1 MSAAAIDAAGS
12 PHSGLR
18 LTAGRLADG
27 TIAFL
32 VFISGFVIVE
42 PSPYDLLLVAVVFV
56 WSFFGLKI
64 NRHFLPM
71 TVLMLAYIA
80 GGLLSLT
87 QMSQILGKPVVY
99 MITTALLIASA
110 IFYASV
116 VTEAPQRRLRVIRN
130 AYVAS
135 AIVVS
140 LIAILAYFNVLPHS
154 DYFKLYERAKGT
166 FQDPNVM
173 GPFLVL
179 PGTVLVR
186 DILTRRLRDSLWTIP
201 GFLIILFAIFLSF
214 SRAAWG
220 LMAFTALAVAFLAYI
235 NEPAKRVRFR
245 LVGYLLG
252 GAATIVLLLAVLISI
267 PAVRDLYEV
276 RAHVVQS
283 YDESRV
289 GRFERQYKGFFLVQE
304 KPFGIGPEQFA
315 PRYGEDE
322 HDMWLKGFT
331 TYGWLGGFSYIIL
344 ALWTLAAAFPL
355 LFKPRPWT
363 PFIQCTYVVLL
374 GHLFI
379 HNVIDNDH
387 WRHLYMI
394 YGLLWGAIAAE
405 KMLRRSVLR
414 QDSTSS
420 DRAGSGL
427 TTDGLSPT

>member
-1 MSAAAIDAAGS
+1 MSAAAIGAAGQGAH
-12 PHSGLR
+12 PGFR
-18 LTAGRLADG
+18 LSATSIADG
-27 TIAFL
+27 AITFL

-42 PSPYDLLLVAVVFV
+42 PSPYDLLLVAVIFV
-56 WSFFGLKI
+56 WAFFGLKI

-87 QMSQILGKPVVY
+87 QMSQIFGKPIVY
-99 MITTALLIASA
+99 MITTGLLIASA

-116 VTEAPQRRLRVIRN
+116 VTEAPERRLRIICN

-140 LIAILAYFNVLPHS
+140 LIAILAYFNILPHS

-186 DILTRRLRDSLWTIP
+186 AILTRRLRESLWAIL
-201 GFLIILFAIFLSF
+201 GFIIILFAIFLSF

-235 NEPAKRVRFR
+235 NEPRKLVRFR

-252 GAATIVLLLAVLISI
+252 GAATVVLLLGVLISI

-289 GRFERQYKGFFLVQE
+289 GRFERQQQGFFLIQE
-304 KPFGIGPEQFA
+304 KPLGIGPEQFA

-344 ALWTLAAAFPL
+344 ATWTLAAAFPL

-387 WRHLYMI
+387 WRHLFMI

-405 KMLRRSVLR
+405 KMLRRRAYR
-414 QDSTSS
+414 QSP
-420 DRAGSGL
+420 AALAPL
-427 TTDGLSPT
+427 TG

>member
-1 MSAAAIDAAGS
+1 MSAAAIDGVAEGARPGF
-12 PHSGLR
+12 R
-18 LTAGRLADG
+18 LGAGRIADG
-27 TIAFL
+27 TITFL

-42 PSPYDLLLVAVVFV
+42 PSPYDLLLVVVVFV
-56 WSFFGLKI
+56 WAFFGLKI
-64 NRHFLPM
+64 NRYFLPM

-87 QMSQILGKPVVY
+87 QMSQIVGKPIVY
-99 MITTALLIASA
+99 MVTTGLLIASA

-116 VTEAPQRRLRVIRN
+116 VSEAPERRLRLIRN

-179 PGTVLVR
+179 PGAVLVR
-186 DILTRRLRDSLWTIP
+186 DILTRRLRESLWAIP
-201 GFLIILFAIFLSF
+201 GFILILFAIFLSF

-235 NEPAKRVRFR
+235 NEPRKLVRFR

-252 GAATIVLLLAVLISI
+252 GAATVVVLLAVLISI

-289 GRFERQYKGFFLVQE
+289 GRFERQQQGFFLIQE

-344 ALWTLAAAFPL
+344 AVWTLAAAFPL

-405 KMLRRSVLR
+405 KMRRRGRLP
-414 QDSTSS
+414 QGSS
-420 DRAGSGL
+420 PPVRAGA
-427 TTDGLSPT
+427 

>member
-1 MSAAAIDAAGS
+1 LSATAVDAVPRAAAHEPFRPGYGLSAA
-12 PHSGLR
+12 
-18 LTAGRLADG
+18 RLADR

-42 PSPYDLLLVAVVFV
+42 PSPYDLLIVAVVLV
-56 WSFFGLKI
+56 WAFFGLKL

-71 TVLMLAYIA
+71 TVLMLAYLA

-87 QMSQILGKPVVY
+87 QMSQIIGKPIVY
-99 MITTALLIASA
+99 MITTGLLIASA

-116 VTEAPQRRLRVIRN
+116 VSEAPQRRLRLIRN
-130 AYVAS
+130 AYVAA

-179 PGTVLVR
+179 PGAVLVR
-186 DILTRRLRDSLWTIP
+186 DILTRRLRESLWTIP

-220 LMAFTALAVAFLAYI
+220 LMAFVALAVAFLAFI
-235 NEPAKRVRFR
+235 NEPRQRVRFR

-252 GAATIVLLLAVLISI
+252 GAATVIVLLAVLISI

-283 YDESRV
+283 YDDSRV

-304 KPFGIGPEQFA
+304 KPLGIGPEQFA
-315 PRYGEDE
+315 PRFGEDE

-344 ALWTLAAAFPL
+344 AAWTLAAAFPL

-387 WRHLYMI
+387 WRHLYLI
-394 YGLLWGAIAAE
+394 YGVLWGAIAAE
-405 KMLRRSVLR
+405 KMLRRQRVGR
-414 QDSTSS
+414 DFARSTP
-420 DRAGSGL
+420 AAA
-427 TTDGLSPT
+427 

>member
-1 MSAAAIDAAGS
+1 MSAAAIGAAGQGAH
-12 PHSGLR
+12 PGFR
-18 LTAGRLADG
+18 LSATSIADG
-27 TIAFL
+27 AITFL

-42 PSPYDLLLVAVVFV
+42 PSPYDLLLVAVIFV
-56 WSFFGLKI
+56 WAFFGLKI

-87 QMSQILGKPVVY
+87 QMSQIFGKPIVY
-99 MITTALLIASA
+99 MITTGLLIASA

-116 VTEAPQRRLRVIRN
+116 VTEAPERRLRIICN

-140 LIAILAYFNVLPHS
+140 LIAILAYFNILPHS

-186 DILTRRLRDSLWTIP
+186 AILTRRLRESLWAIL
-201 GFLIILFAIFLSF
+201 GFIIILFAIFLSF

-235 NEPAKRVRFR
+235 NEPRKLVRFR

-252 GAATIVLLLAVLISI
+252 GAATVVLLLGVLISI

-289 GRFERQYKGFFLVQE
+289 GRFERQQQGFFLIQE
-304 KPFGIGPEQFA
+304 KPLGIGPEQFA

-344 ALWTLAAAFPL
+344 ATWTLAAAFPL

-387 WRHLYMI
+387 WRHLFMI
-394 YGLLWGAIAAE
+394 YGLLWGAITAE
-405 KMLRRSVLR
+405 KMLRRRVYR
-414 QDSTSS
+414 Q
-420 DRAGSGL
+420 
-427 TTDGLSPT
+427 SPPAPAAVSA

>member
-1 MSAAAIDAAGS
+1 LSAAAVDAVREPARPS
-12 PHSGLR
+12 YTLS
-18 LTAGRLADG
+18 AARLADR

-56 WSFFGLKI
+56 WAFFGLKI
-64 NRHFLPM
+64 NRYFLPM
-71 TVLMLAYIA
+71 TVLMLAYLA

-87 QMSQILGKPVVY
+87 QMSQVVGKPIVY
-99 MITTALLIASA
+99 MITTGLLIASA

-116 VTEAPQRRLRVIRN
+116 VSESPERRLRIIRN
-130 AYVAS
+130 AYVAA

-140 LIAILAYFNVLPHS
+140 VIAILAYFNVLPHS

-179 PGTVLVR
+179 PGAVLVR
-186 DILTRRLRDSLWTIP
+186 DILTRRLRESLWAIP

-220 LMAFTALAVAFLAYI
+220 LMAFVALAVAFLAYI
-235 NEPAKRVRFR
+235 NEPRQRVRFR

-252 GAATIVLLLAVLISI
+252 GAATIVFLLAVLISI

-283 YDESRV
+283 YDDSRV

-304 KPFGIGPEQFA
+304 KPLGIGPEQFA
-315 PRYGEDE
+315 PRFGEDE

-344 ALWTLAAAFPL
+344 AAWTLAAAFPL

-363 PFIQCTYVVLL
+363 PFVQCTYVVLL

-387 WRHLYMI
+387 WRHLYLI
-394 YGLLWGAIAAE
+394 YGVLWGAIAAE
-405 KMLRRSVLR
+405 RMLQHQMHRK
-414 QDSTSS
+414 DS
-420 DRAGSGL
+420 
-427 TTDGLSPT
+427 SPPARVGA